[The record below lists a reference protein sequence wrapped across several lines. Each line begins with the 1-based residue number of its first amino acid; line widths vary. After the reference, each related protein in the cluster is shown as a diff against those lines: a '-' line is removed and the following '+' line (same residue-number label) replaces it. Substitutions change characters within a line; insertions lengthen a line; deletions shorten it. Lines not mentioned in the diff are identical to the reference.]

1 MFYLINNIP
10 EEDDGLDRPE
20 EDIENKNKKQDKLKA
35 KVVPKKKDNIEIPP
49 TKFAPKLFEKISC
62 DIVKETEDIIKKMEE
77 LGKNEKEELKFETY
91 YDLII
96 KYHNNEL
103 EEKLKIKEVEE
114 KNFEYHE
121 IIRR

>member
-1 MFYLINNIP
+1 
-10 EEDDGLDRPE
+10 
-20 EDIENKNKKQDKLKA
+20 
-35 KVVPKKKDNIEIPP
+35 
-49 TKFAPKLFEKISC
+49 
-62 DIVKETEDIIKKMEE
+62 MEE

>member
-1 MFYLINNIP
+1 MKF
-10 EEDDGLDRPE
+10 
-20 EDIENKNKKQDKLKA
+20 
-35 KVVPKKKDNIEIPP
+35 PP

-62 DIVKETEDIIKKMEE
+62 DIVKETKDIIKKMEE

>member
-1 MFYLINNIP
+1 MVYLINNIP

-35 KVVPKKKDNIEIPP
+35 KVVPKKKYNIEIPP